1 MEIKMLKITRL
12 YNRNRRVI
20 WTGLIIVIFCIAI
33 IGLVNI
39 AYQQQASKNME
50 QISKQLQE
58 ESKKE
63 NPSEVVDYNKAA
75 QSLTAGGA
83 VEKEVRDEIQGVLEQ
98 FIQYVTNEQIEQ
110 AYGLLTEDCKAILYP
125 TIEGFEQKYC
135 QDLYHKIYDFQSW
148 SSTDNTYVYQVRFFD
163 NMLSAGLDLTNH
175 YLEDYITVL
184 KKGDVYKVNIHS
196 FIKADNIRKTAEA
209 NKVQF
214 KVNNVE
220 TYLDYEIY
228 EIEITNDSSKE
239 IILDTREKDNSVYVK
254 NNDSLKIQALLYENT
269 DEDLRVQAGESKKIR
284 IKFNNTFNGEKRI
297 ISLGFSDIILDQTLH
312 QEDAEKGKMEIEI
325 YLQ

>member
-1 MEIKMLKITRL
+1 MLKIIRL
-12 YNRNRRVI
+12 YNKNRRII
-20 WTGLIIVIFCIAI
+20 WISLIIVIFCIAI
-33 IGLVNI
+33 IGVINKV
-39 AYQQQASKNME
+39 YQEQANENME
-50 QISKQLQE
+50 QYSKQLQE
-58 ESKKE
+58 ASNKE
-63 NPSEVVDYNKAA
+63 NPSEVVNYNKAA
-75 QSLTAGGA
+75 QSITAGGS
-83 VEKEVRDEIQGVLEQ
+83 VDQDIRDEVQSVLEQ
-98 FIQYVTNEQIEQ
+98 FVQYVTNKQIEQ
-110 AYGLLTEDCKAILYP
+110 AYNLLTEDCKEILYP
-125 TIEGFEQKYC
+125 TLEGFEQKYC
-135 QDLYHKIYDFQSW
+135 QDLYEKIYDFQSW
-148 SSTDNTYVYQVRFFD
+148 SSTDNTYVYQVRFYD
-163 NMLSAGLDLTNH
+163 NMLSAGLDFTNH

-184 KKGDVYKVNIHS
+184 KKGDVYKVNIHN
-196 FIKADNIRKTAEA
+196 FIRANNIRKTAEA

-254 NNDSLKIQALLYENT
+254 NNDGLKIQALLYENT

-297 ISLGFSDIILDQTLH
+297 ISLGFSDIILDQALH

>member
-1 MEIKMLKITRL
+1 MLKIIRL
-12 YNRNRRVI
+12 YNKNRRII
-20 WTGLIIVIFCIAI
+20 WISLIIVIFCIAI
-33 IGLVNI
+33 IGVINKV
-39 AYQQQASKNME
+39 YQEQANKNME
-50 QISKQLQE
+50 QYSKQLQE
-58 ESKKE
+58 ASNKE
-63 NPSEVVDYNKAA
+63 NPSEVVDYNEAA
-75 QSLTAGGA
+75 QSITTGGS
-83 VEKEVRDEIQGVLEQ
+83 VDQDIKDEVQGVLEQ
-98 FIQYVTNEQIEQ
+98 FIQYVTSKQVEQ
-110 AYGLLTEDCKAILYP
+110 AYNLLTEDCKEILYP
-125 TIEGFEQKYC
+125 TLEGFEQKYC
-135 QDLYHKIYDFQSW
+135 QDLYDKIYDFQSW
-148 SSTDNTYVYQVRFFD
+148 SSTDNTYVYQVRFYD
-163 NMLSAGLDLTNH
+163 NMLSAGLDFTNH

-184 KKGDVYKVNIHS
+184 KKGDVYKVNIHN
-196 FIKADNIRKTAEA
+196 FIRANNIRKTAEA

-228 EIEITNDSSKE
+228 EIEVTNDSSKE

-254 NNDSLKIQALLYENT
+254 NNDGLKIQALLYENT

>member
-1 MEIKMLKITRL
+1 MLKIIRL
-12 YNRNRRVI
+12 YNRNRRII
-20 WTGLIIVIFCIAI
+20 WISLIVVIFCIAI
-33 IGLVNI
+33 IGVINKV
-39 AYQQQASKNME
+39 YQEQANENME
-50 QISKQLQE
+50 QYSKQLQE
-58 ESKKE
+58 ASNKE
-63 NPSEVVDYNKAA
+63 NPSEVVNYNKAA
-75 QSLTAGGA
+75 QSITAGGS
-83 VEKEVRDEIQGVLEQ
+83 VDQDIRDEVQSVLEQ
-98 FIQYVTNEQIEQ
+98 FVQYVTNKQIEQ
-110 AYGLLTEDCKAILYP
+110 AYNLLTEDCKEILYP
-125 TIEGFEQKYC
+125 TLEGFEQKYC
-135 QDLYHKIYDFQSW
+135 QDLYEKIYDFQSW
-148 SSTDNTYVYQVRFFD
+148 SSTDNTYVYQVRFYD
-163 NMLSAGLDLTNH
+163 NMLSAGLDFTNH

-184 KKGDVYKVNIHS
+184 KKGDVYKVNIHN
-196 FIKADNIRKTAEA
+196 FIRANNIRKTAEA

>member
-1 MEIKMLKITRL
+1 MLKIIRL
-12 YNRNRRVI
+12 YNRNRRII
-20 WTGLIIVIFCIAI
+20 WISLIIVIFCIAI
-33 IGLVNI
+33 IGVINKV
-39 AYQQQASKNME
+39 YQEQANENME
-50 QISKQLQE
+50 QYSKQLQE
-58 ESKKE
+58 ASNKE
-63 NPSEVVDYNKAA
+63 NPSEVVNYNKAA
-75 QSLTAGGA
+75 QSITAGGS
-83 VEKEVRDEIQGVLEQ
+83 VDQDIRDEVQSVLEQ
-98 FIQYVTNEQIEQ
+98 FVQYVTNKQIEQ
-110 AYGLLTEDCKAILYP
+110 AYNLLTEDCKEILYP
-125 TIEGFEQKYC
+125 TLEGFEQKYC
-135 QDLYHKIYDFQSW
+135 QDLYEKIYDFQSW
-148 SSTDNTYVYQVRFFD
+148 SSTDNTYVYQVRFYD
-163 NMLSAGLDLTNH
+163 NMLSAGLDFTNH

-184 KKGDVYKVNIHS
+184 KKGDVYKVNIHN
-196 FIKADNIRKTAEA
+196 FIRANNIRKTAEA

-254 NNDSLKIQALLYENT
+254 NNDGLKIQALLYENT

-297 ISLGFSDIILDQTLH
+297 ISLGFSDIILDQALH

>member
-1 MEIKMLKITRL
+1 MLKIIRL
-12 YNRNRRVI
+12 YNKNRRII
-20 WTGLIIVIFCIAI
+20 WISLIIVIFCIAI
-33 IGLVNI
+33 IGVINKV
-39 AYQQQASKNME
+39 YQEQANKNME
-50 QISKQLQE
+50 QYSKQLQE
-58 ESKKE
+58 ASNKE
-63 NPSEVVDYNKAA
+63 NPSEVVDYNEAA
-75 QSLTAGGA
+75 QSITTGGS
-83 VEKEVRDEIQGVLEQ
+83 VDQDIKDEVQGVLEQ
-98 FIQYVTNEQIEQ
+98 FIQYVTSKQVEQ
-110 AYGLLTEDCKAILYP
+110 AYNLLTEDCKEILYP
-125 TIEGFEQKYC
+125 TLEGFEQKYC
-135 QDLYHKIYDFQSW
+135 QDLYDKIYDFQSW
-148 SSTDNTYVYQVRFFD
+148 SSTDNTYVYQVRFYD
-163 NMLSAGLDLTNH
+163 NMLSAGLDFTNH

-184 KKGDVYKVNIHS
+184 KKGDVYKVNIHN
-196 FIKADNIRKTAEA
+196 FVRADNIRKTAEA

-254 NNDSLKIQALLYENT
+254 NNDGLKIQALLYENT

-297 ISLGFSDIILDQTLH
+297 VSLGFSDIILDQALH
-312 QEDAEKGKMEIEI
+312 QEEAEKGKMEIEI

>member
-1 MEIKMLKITRL
+1 MLKIIRL
-12 YNRNRRVI
+12 YNKNRRII
-20 WTGLIIVIFCIAI
+20 WISLIIVIFCIAI
-33 IGLVNI
+33 IGVINKV
-39 AYQQQASKNME
+39 YQEQANKNME
-50 QISKQLQE
+50 QYSKQSQE
-58 ESKKE
+58 ASNKE
-63 NPSEVVDYNKAA
+63 NPSEVVDYNEAA
-75 QSLTAGGA
+75 QSITTGGS
-83 VEKEVRDEIQGVLEQ
+83 VDQDIKDEVQGVLEQ
-98 FIQYVTNEQIEQ
+98 FIQYVTSKQVEQ
-110 AYGLLTEDCKAILYP
+110 AYNLLTEDCKEILYP
-125 TIEGFEQKYC
+125 TLEGFEQKYC
-135 QDLYHKIYDFQSW
+135 QDLYDKIYDFQSW
-148 SSTDNTYVYQVRFFD
+148 SSTDNTYVYQVRFYD
-163 NMLSAGLDLTNH
+163 NMLSAGLDFTNH

-184 KKGDVYKVNIHS
+184 KKGDVYKVNIHN
-196 FIKADNIRKTAEA
+196 FIRANNIRKTAEA

-228 EIEITNDSSKE
+228 EIEVTNDSSKE

-254 NNDSLKIQALLYENT
+254 NNDGLKIQALLYENT

>member
-1 MEIKMLKITRL
+1 MLKIVRL
-12 YNRNRRVI
+12 YNRNRKII
-20 WTGLIIVIFCIAI
+20 WIWLIIAIFCVAI
-33 IGLVNI
+33 INLVQY
-39 AYQQQASKNME
+39 AYME
-50 QISKQLQE
+50 QSRKLAEKAANQITIE
-58 ESKKE
+58 EEKE
-63 NPSEVVDYNKAA
+63 NPSEVVNYNEAA
-75 QSLTAGGA
+75 QSITAGGA
-83 VEKEVRDEIQGVLEQ
+83 VDRDIRDEVQGVLEQ

-110 AYGLLTEDCKAILYP
+110 AYGLLTEDCKEILYP
-125 TIEGFEQKYC
+125 TLEGFEQKYC

-148 SSTDNTYVYQVRFFD
+148 SSTDNTYVYQVRFYD

-196 FIKADNIRKTAEA
+196 FIKADNIRKTAES
-209 NKVQF
+209 NKIQF

-228 EIEITNDSSKE
+228 EIEVTNDSSKE

-254 NNDSLKIQALLYENT
+254 NSDGLKIQALLYENT
-269 DEDLRVQAGESKKIR
+269 DEELRVPAGESKTIS

-297 ISLGFSDIILDQTLH
+297 ISLGFSDIILDQELH

-325 YLQ
+325 KI